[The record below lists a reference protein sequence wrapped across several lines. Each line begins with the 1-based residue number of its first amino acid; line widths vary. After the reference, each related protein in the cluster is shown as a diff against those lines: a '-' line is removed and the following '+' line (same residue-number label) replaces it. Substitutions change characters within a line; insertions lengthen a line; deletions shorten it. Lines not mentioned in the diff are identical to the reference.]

1 MQQADREILRG
12 LVNGH
17 RQAALGTLADESPFL
32 SMVLY
37 AVERRA
43 SAAPAFLIHVSRLA
57 PHTRQ
62 LLADPRASLMVM
74 EPDVNADDPQALARV
89 TFQVTAGVIHVDGAD
104 FAAARASYLAR
115 LPQQEYLF
123 GFPDF
128 LLVRLTPSQARYVG
142 GFASAF
148 SLNAAQVAEVLGES

>member
-1 MQQADREILRG
+1 MQQADREALRA
-12 LVNGH
+12 LVGGH
-17 RQAALGTLADESPFL
+17 RQAALGTLVDGSPFL

-37 AVERRA
+37 AIERREG
-43 SAAPAFLIHVSRLA
+43 AAPAILIHVSRLA

-74 EPDVNADDPQALARV
+74 QPDVDADDPQALPRV
-89 TFQVTAGVIHVDGAD
+89 TFQVTAGVIHVDGQD
-104 FAAARASYLAR
+104 FATARASYLDR

-128 LLVRLTPSQARYVG
+128 LLVRLSPSQARYVG

-148 SLNAAQVAEVLGES
+148 SLNAAQVAEVLG